1 MYPIAVYVPNL
12 SSRIKTT
19 PSEVVE
25 KVPVETKNP
34 KEPPQSDKITKL
46 LDDKSEPSQELQQ
59 VPTLEQ
65 GH

>member
-46 LDDKSEPSQELQQ
+46 LDDKSLRSKAI
-59 VPTLEQ
+59 
-65 GH
+65 